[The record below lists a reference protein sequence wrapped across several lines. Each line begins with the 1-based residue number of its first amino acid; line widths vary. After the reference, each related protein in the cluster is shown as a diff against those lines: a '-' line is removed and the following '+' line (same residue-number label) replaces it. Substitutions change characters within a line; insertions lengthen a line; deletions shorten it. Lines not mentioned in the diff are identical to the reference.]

1 MNQDLN
7 DENLVKR
14 GILIRVGGGRGVEIF
29 SKINK
34 WGGHLSST
42 LEYNLSIFLIYL
54 IVNRLHYNK

>member
-7 DENLVKR
+7 DEKLVKR

-34 WGGHLSST
+34 WGGGG
-42 LEYNLSIFLIYL
+42 IFQAL
-54 IVNRLHYNK
+54 

>member
-34 WGGHLSST
+34 WGGGGGRHILRK
-42 LEYNLSIFLIYL
+42 L
-54 IVNRLHYNK
+54 